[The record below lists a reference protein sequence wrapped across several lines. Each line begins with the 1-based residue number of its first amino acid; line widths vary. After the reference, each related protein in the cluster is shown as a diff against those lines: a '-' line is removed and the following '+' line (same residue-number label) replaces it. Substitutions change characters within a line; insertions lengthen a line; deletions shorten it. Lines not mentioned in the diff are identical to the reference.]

1 LSDLSQELVRSSM
14 IKGAKIIIA
23 VGCGLALVTA
33 TNAKKS
39 VVGAVAGGAAGAA
52 GALIGHD
59 SGKAQIS
66 RRVELVDPNQLV
78 RKIKNLRRFHS
89 TGIWGQFIKRNMKT
103 AKPKFKKQ
111 HCIGKF
117 PDTQRVTSNLSH

>member
-1 LSDLSQELVRSSM
+1 M
-14 IKGAKIIIA
+14 IKGAKIGIA

-39 VVGAVAGGAAGAA
+39 VVGAVAGGAA